1 MTPPAHVGRTATTAV
16 RSDGSYSQ
24 GFLRM
29 SSIRPARRAVAGLA
43 TASVVAL
50 ALAGCGG
57 SSTDASTT
65 AATAAASSSAPT
77 TSAPAEPEQPSM
89 GELYAKV
96 RTASLA
102 ATSGHLDGKVTQDG
116 ETVALEIEGQA
127 DGSNQKTTIG
137 IGKGTAEIL
146 TVKKKYY
153 MSADKAFWTEQT
165 GDASAA
171 KLLVGKYVAIS
182 GSDAKQFGDLTLGA
196 LLDQMFE
203 ESELSTL
210 EKLTSEV
217 ETRTEDGKE
226 VWVASDGSGSEI
238 WVDPKTE
245 RLVKIVVG
253 GKDAGELTF
262 DSWDDVDTFAAP
274 PASKVVTP

>member
-1 MTPPAHVGRTATTAV
+1 
-16 RSDGSYSQ
+16 
-24 GFLRM
+24 M
-29 SSIRPARRAVAGLA
+29 SSIRPARRAAAGLA

-50 ALAGCGG
+50 ALAACGG
-57 SSTDASTT
+57 SSTDSSTAAAT
-65 AATAAASSSAPT
+65 ATAAASSSAPS

-89 GELYAKV
+89 GELYTKV

-102 ATSGHLDGKVTQDG
+102 AESGHLDGKVTQGG

-210 EKLTSEV
+210 EKLTSDV

-238 WVDPKTE
+238 WVDPTSE

-262 DSWDDVDTFAAP
+262 DSWDDVDTFSAP